1 MLTAQQSIDK
11 ITSSPEFKASARA
24 HAISML
30 ASGYPVGDN
39 LLFRRLAA
47 NMRAGRYDADPE
59 YKEAVLAWIGHY
71 NLASARLAEFNAR
84 RRTG

>member
-1 MLTAQQSIDK
+1 MLTAIESLDK
-11 ITSSPEFKASARA
+11 ITSSPAFKASARA

-47 NMRAGRYDADPE
+47 NLRAGRLDDDPE
-59 YKEAVLAWIGHY
+59 YKAAAKAWLAHY
-71 NLASARLAEFNAR
+71 DRDMTRLAEYEGR
-84 RRTG
+84 RKTG